1 MFAELV
7 PIDLTF
13 EKKERTI
20 GFALDNQFTDKHQI
34 NLVVEDKQ
42 GHHVIF
48 VTQSFEA
55 ASNQASPNATDNNL
69 IDDITLMKINLNAD
83 EKFSIK
89 QIIIA
94 LPEKQVNAKV
104 ICT

>member
-13 EKKERTI
+13 QSKEKTI
-20 GFALDNQFTDKHQI
+20 SFAFDSQFTDKHQI

-42 GHHVIF
+42 RHHVVF

-69 IDDITLMKINLNAD
+69 IDSVTLMKINLGAD
-83 EKFSIK
+83 EKLNYK
-89 QIIIA
+89 QMTIA

-104 ICT
+104 ICS